1 MVDIASLEESGLVLS
16 MEAFSFTYEVE
27 AMSKE
32 GMGVIGRCG
41 CVGEVDSRTEWVWGR
56 GVMGSVCE
64 TDDGSADDGTDNGST
79 NGDSNNDCANND
91 ATDYTSNS
99 SANEYSNNTS
109 NDAPH
114 TNSNNNPSHNDSNG
128 NANCSTPHI

>member
-41 CVGEVDSRTEWVWGR
+41 CVREVDSRTEWVWGR
-56 GVMGSVCE
+56 EVMGSVCE
-64 TDDGSADDGTDNGST
+64 TDDGSADDGTYDGSA
-79 NGDSNNDCANND
+79 DECANGNAD
-91 ATDYTSNS
+91 GNADNAPT
-99 SANEYSNNTS
+99 NN
-109 NDAPH
+109 APH
-114 TNSNNNPSHNDSNG
+114 TNPNNTLSHNDSNETSV
-128 NANCSTPHI
+128 CSTSHI

>member
-41 CVGEVDSRTEWVWGR
+41 CVGEVDSRTEWVLGR
-56 GVMGSVCE
+56 RVMGSVCE
-64 TDDGSADDGTDNGST
+64 TDDGSADECANNGST

-99 SANEYSNNTS
+99 SANEYSNNT
-109 NDAPH
+109 
-114 TNSNNNPSHNDSNG
+114 
-128 NANCSTPHI
+128 

>member
-41 CVGEVDSRTEWVWGR
+41 CVREVDSRTEWVLGR

-64 TDDGSADDGTDNGST
+64 TDNGGADGTDNGSA
-79 NGDSNNDCANND
+79 DDCANNEC
-91 ATDYTSNS
+91 AINNTTDYASHTTPNKASYNGSNRT
-99 SANEYSNNTS
+99 AF
-109 NDAPH
+109 
-114 TNSNNNPSHNDSNG
+114 
-128 NANCSTPHI
+128 CSTSHL

>member
-27 AMSKE
+27 AKGKE

-41 CVGEVDSRTEWVWGR
+41 CVGEVDSRTEWVLGR

-64 TDDGSADDGTDNGST
+64 TDDGGADDGTDNG
-79 NGDSNNDCANND
+79 NANECANNH
-91 ATDYTSNS
+91 YTNS
-99 SANEYSNNTS
+99 SANDSTDNTS
-109 NDAPH
+109 NDAAHANP
-114 TNSNNNPSHNDSNG
+114 NNASSYNGSNET
-128 NANCSTPHI
+128 ANCSTTHI

>member
-16 MEAFSFTYEVE
+16 KEAFSFTYEVE
-27 AMSKE
+27 AMSEE

-64 TDDGSADDGTDNGST
+64 TDDGGADDGTDNGS
-79 NGDSNNDCANND
+79 A
-91 ATDYTSNS
+91 
-99 SANEYSNNTS
+99 
-109 NDAPH
+109 
-114 TNSNNNPSHNDSNG
+114 NG
-128 NANCSTPHI
+128 NANNECANDFPNNNANANPNNASSYNGSNETANCSTTHI

>member
-27 AMSKE
+27 AKGKE

-41 CVGEVDSRTEWVWGR
+41 CVREVDSRTEWVWGS

-64 TDDGSADDGTDNGST
+64 TDDGGAD
-79 NGDSNNDCANND
+79 
-91 ATDYTSNS
+91 
-99 SANEYSNNTS
+99 
-109 NDAPH
+109 
-114 TNSNNNPSHNDSNG
+114 NG
-128 NANCSTPHI
+128 NANGSADECANGNGNNNSTNNAAHANSYNDSSHNGSNGTAKCSTSHT

>member
-1 MVDIASLEESGLVLS
+1 MVDIPSLEESGLVLS

-32 GMGVIGRCG
+32 GMEVIGRCG

-64 TDDGSADDGTDNGST
+64 TDDGGADDCANNECANG
-79 NGDSNNDCANND
+79 NANND
-91 ATDYTSNS
+91 ATNYVSH
-99 SANEYSNNTS
+99 ANPYNTS
-109 NDAPH
+109 
-114 TNSNNNPSHNDSNG
+114 SHNGSNET
-128 NANCSTPHI
+128 ANCSTSHL

>member
-1 MVDIASLEESGLVLS
+1 MVGIASLEESGLVLS

-56 GVMGSVCE
+56 EVMSSVCE
-64 TDDGSADDGTDNGST
+64 TDDGNA
-79 NGDSNNDCANND
+79 
-91 ATDYTSNS
+91 
-99 SANEYSNNTS
+99 
-109 NDAPH
+109 
-114 TNSNNNPSHNDSNG
+114 NG
-128 NANCSTPHI
+128 NANGGANCSTTHL

>member
-41 CVGEVDSRTEWVWGR
+41 CVGEVDSRTEWVLGR
-56 GVMGSVCE
+56 DVMGSVCE
-64 TDDGSADDGTDNGST
+64 TDDGGADDGTDNGS
-79 NGDSNNDCANND
+79 A
-91 ATDYTSNS
+91 
-99 SANEYSNNTS
+99 
-109 NDAPH
+109 
-114 TNSNNNPSHNDSNG
+114 NG
-128 NANCSTPHI
+128 NADGTANCSTTHI

>member
-41 CVGEVDSRTEWVWGR
+41 CVGEVDSRTEWVWER

-64 TDDGSADDGTDNGST
+64 TDDGSADDGTYD
-79 NGDSNNDCANND
+79 
-91 ATDYTSNS
+91 
-99 SANEYSNNTS
+99 
-109 NDAPH
+109 
-114 TNSNNNPSHNDSNG
+114 G
-128 NANCSTPHI
+128 NANYSTNHL

>member
-1 MVDIASLEESGLVLS
+1 MIDIASLEESGLVLS

-56 GVMGSVCE
+56 DVMDSVYE
-64 TDDGSADDGTDNGST
+64 TDDGGADGTDDGSADECANNECANG
-79 NGDSNNDCANND
+79 NANND
-91 ATDYTSNS
+91 ATNYVSH
-99 SANEYSNNTS
+99 ANPYNAS
-109 NDAPH
+109 
-114 TNSNNNPSHNDSNG
+114 SHNGSNET
-128 NANCSTPHI
+128 ANCSTFHL

>member
-41 CVGEVDSRTEWVWGR
+41 CIGEVDSRTEWVWGR
-56 GVMGSVCE
+56 GVVGSVCE
-64 TDDGSADDGTDNGST
+64 TDDGGADDGTDNG
-79 NGDSNNDCANND
+79 NADECAN
-91 ATDYTSNS
+91 
-99 SANEYSNNTS
+99 
-109 NDAPH
+109 
-114 TNSNNNPSHNDSNG
+114 G
-128 NANCSTPHI
+128 GANCSTTHL

>member
-16 MEAFSFTYEVE
+16 MEAFSFTFEVE

-56 GVMGSVCE
+56 GVMDSVCE
-64 TDDGSADDGTDNGST
+64 TDNGSADDGTDNG
-79 NGDSNNDCANND
+79 NA
-91 ATDYTSNS
+91 
-99 SANEYSNNTS
+99 
-109 NDAPH
+109 
-114 TNSNNNPSHNDSNG
+114 NG
-128 NANCSTPHI
+128 NADDD

>member
-1 MVDIASLEESGLVLS
+1 MLS

-64 TDDGSADDGTDNGST
+64 TDDGGADDADNGSA
-79 NGDSNNDCANND
+79 DDCANNECANND
-91 ATDYTSNS
+91 TTDYVSNT
-99 SANEYSNNTS
+99 NPNNTS
-109 NDAPH
+109 
-114 TNSNNNPSHNDSNG
+114 SHNGSNG
-128 NANCSTPHI
+128 TTKCSTSHI

>member
-16 MEAFSFTYEVE
+16 NEAFSFTYEVE

-64 TDDGSADDGTDNGST
+64 TDDGSADDGTDNGSANGCSNGSADGNADNAPT
-79 NGDSNNDCANND
+79 NN
-91 ATDYTSNS
+91 
-99 SANEYSNNTS
+99 
-109 NDAPH
+109 APH
-114 TNSNNNPSHNDSNG
+114 TNPNNTPSHSDSNETSI
-128 NANCSTPHI
+128 CSTSHI

>member
-16 MEAFSFTYEVE
+16 KEAFSFTFEVE

-56 GVMGSVCE
+56 GVMDSVCE
-64 TDDGSADDGTDNGST
+64 TDDGGADDGTYDGSANG
-79 NGDSNNDCANND
+79 NANNCAN
-91 ATDYTSNS
+91 THYTNS
-99 SANEYSNNTS
+99 SANDSTDNTS
-109 NDAPH
+109 NDAAH
-114 TNSNNNPSHNDSNG
+114 ANHNNASSYNGSNET
-128 NANCSTPHI
+128 ANCSTTHI

>member
-41 CVGEVDSRTEWVWGR
+41 CVGEVDSRTEWVWGS
-56 GVMGSVCE
+56 GVMNSVCE
-64 TDDGSADDGTDNGST
+64 TDDGGADE
-79 NGDSNNDCANND
+79 CANNGCAD
-91 ATDYTSNS
+91 RN
-99 SANEYSNNTS
+99 ANNHST
-109 NDAPH
+109 NDA
-114 TNSNNNPSHNDSNG
+114 SNANPYNTPSHNDSNG
-128 NANCSTPHI
+128 TANYSTSHI

>member
-27 AMSKE
+27 AKGKE
-32 GMGVIGRCG
+32 GMGVIGRYG

-64 TDDGSADDGTDNGST
+64 TDDGGTD
-79 NGDSNNDCANND
+79 D
-91 ATDYTSNS
+91 AD
-99 SANEYSNNTS
+99 
-109 NDAPH
+109 
-114 TNSNNNPSHNDSNG
+114 NG
-128 NANCSTPHI
+128 NADGTAKCSSTHL

>member
-1 MVDIASLEESGLVLS
+1 MIGIASLEESGLVLS

-64 TDDGSADDGTDNGST
+64 TDDGSA
-79 NGDSNNDCANND
+79 NNH
-91 ATDYTSNS
+91 YTNS
-99 SANEYSNNTS
+99 SANDSTNDTS
-109 NDAPH
+109 NDVSNANPY
-114 TNSNNNPSHNDSNG
+114 NASSNNGSNET
-128 NANCSTPHI
+128 ANCSTTHI

>member
-41 CVGEVDSRTEWVWGR
+41 CVGEVDSRTEWVLGR

-64 TDDGSADDGTDNGST
+64 TDDGGADDGTDNG
-79 NGDSNNDCANND
+79 NANECANNH
-91 ATDYTSNS
+91 YTNS
-99 SANEYSNNTS
+99 SANDSTDNTS
-109 NDAPH
+109 NDAAHANP
-114 TNSNNNPSHNDSNG
+114 NNASSYNGSNET
-128 NANCSTPHI
+128 ANCSTTHI